1 MNGKMMTLVALALAG
16 SVAVA
21 GAQQRGGM
29 GPMRGPAMGR
39 GGAPGGMAAMMQR
52 QLFRGITLTDAQKAQ
67 LQKLGDDG
75 RTQTEAL
82 AKSAQADREAMLTA
96 RENGDTV
103 PLKAARQKLQGY
115 SNQRIAL
122 RGQMLKSARGVLTPD
137 QQKQFDA
144 NRTRLQRRAAA
155 TMRNMRQHRMWQR
168 RGAMMR
174 GMAPNRGRFAPWGR
188 GAGGPAFQ
196 RGRGFGPGRGGFGQ
210 GGQGLGPPRGRGG
223 PPPGG
228 QPPDSS
234 DAAPPIGG

>member
-1 MNGKMMTLVALALAG
+1 MNGKMTTLVALALAG
-16 SVAVA
+16 SAAVA

-29 GPMRGPAMGR
+29 GPMRGQGMGR
-39 GGAPGGMAAMMQR
+39 GGEPGAMQAMMQR

-67 LQKLGDDG
+67 LQKLQADN
-75 RTQTEAL
+75 RTLMQAL
-82 AKSAQADREAMLTA
+82 AKSAQADREAVLTA
-96 RENGDTV
+96 RDNGDTV
-103 PLKAARQKLQGY
+103 ALKAARQKLQGY

-122 RGQMLKSARGVLTPD
+122 RGQMMKSVRGVLAAD

-144 NRTRLQRRAAA
+144 NRTRLQHREAAA
-155 TMRNMRQHRMWQR
+155 MRNMRQHRMWQR
-168 RGAMMR
+168 RVAMMR

-196 RGRGFGPGRGGFGQ
+196 RGRGWGPGRGGFGQ
-210 GGQGLGPPRGRGG
+210 GQGFGPPRGRGG

-234 DAAPPIGG
+234 HVPPAVGG